1 VGVVFKLV
9 GSEVRLTCGG
19 ERAPEERVGDH
30 LGENES
36 MNGIVV
42 FKLVGSEVRLTCGGE
57 RAPEERVG
65 DHLGE
70 NESLTAALEFGHHH
84 RVHEAVPM
92 EESPRA
98 LQVNSRNGMHY
109 GCPLDDKSDFL

>member
-1 VGVVFKLV
+1 MG
-9 GSEVRLTCGG
+9 
-19 ERAPEERVGDH
+19 
-30 LGENES
+30 
-36 MNGIVV
+36 VV

-109 GCPLDDKSDFL
+109 GCPLDDKSDFLFRGEKCGLRPLPGHFYSV